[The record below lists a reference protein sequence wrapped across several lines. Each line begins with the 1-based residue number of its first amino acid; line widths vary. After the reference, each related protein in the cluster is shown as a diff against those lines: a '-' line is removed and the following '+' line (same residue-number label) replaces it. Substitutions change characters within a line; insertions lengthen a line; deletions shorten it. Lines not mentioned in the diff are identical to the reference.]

1 MKYVNQKCEKCY
13 NKIEVSWESRQN
25 YYTVDSTYRGSE
37 LQKDS
42 VWKQIWAQVFWFWSY
57 ITILPNETL
66 RIASIFSN
74 LLLNCNSL
82 SANMLTIL
90 AFLIKKM

>member
-1 MKYVNQKCEKCY
+1 MNQKCEKCY
-13 NKIEVSWESRQN
+13 NKTEVSWESRQN
-25 YYTVDSTYRGSE
+25 YYTVDSTYRVSE
-37 LQKDS
+37 LHKDS

-66 RIASIFSN
+66 RIANIFPN
-74 LLLNCNSL
+74 LLLTWNLFSG
-82 SANMLTIL
+82 NMLTIL